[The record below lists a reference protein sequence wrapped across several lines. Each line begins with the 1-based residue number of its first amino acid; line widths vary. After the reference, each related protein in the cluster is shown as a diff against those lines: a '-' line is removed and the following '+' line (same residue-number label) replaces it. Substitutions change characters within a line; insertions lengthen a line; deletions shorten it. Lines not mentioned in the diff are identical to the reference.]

1 MAGRGASRGVWGT
14 GDDYTFVSLAVI
26 VVGVGFGGW
35 LLWQE
40 QHAVLSSIAMAI
52 MHGEMWL
59 IHFFTNRFDVADAQV
74 LAANPA
80 RVTFSQLVSLSREIG
95 RFLLYP
101 ATAFVLFWAW
111 ACVARAAP
119 ARFRRSLDVE
129 RLMREL
135 AKGFKS
141 TAPYI
146 GRRLRLEPIGEGSV
160 GVTDPA
166 LNPGEWIQRYAT
178 DRDGIFD
185 EALARAELV
194 RQLGPTWSG
203 ISSAPAS
210 CRVMLAA
217 IALYHGQRRKEAHAF
232 LGEASVALSGRHKE
246 SRTPADAS
254 LGIPAGLA
262 AKADALLRDSNL
274 SRPVLSIM
282 GRHHFVVTGLMS
294 ALVDARLRAGS
305 LAPVQFGFLKLADRG
320 LWYALHSLGF
330 AADGPG
336 ETVHPAPRIEAIGV
350 RDHWAA
356 ECAVGGPL
364 AMPSIDRALAAVRA
378 AARDEN
384 VRVR

>member
-40 QHAVLSSIAMAI
+40 QHALLSWIAMAI
-52 MHGEMWL
+52 MHGEML
-59 IHFFTNRFDVADAQV
+59 FIHFFTNRFDVADAQV

-80 RVTFSQLVSLSREIG
+80 KVTFPQLVSLSREIG

-129 RLMREL
+129 SLMREL
-135 AKGFKS
+135 AKAFKS
-141 TAPYI
+141 TAPYV
-146 GRRLRLEPIGEGSV
+146 GRRLRLEPIGEGTPS
-160 GVTDPA
+160 VTDPA
-166 LNPGEWIQRYAT
+166 LNPSEWIQRYAT
-178 DRDGIFD
+178 DRNGHFD
-185 EALARAELV
+185 EALARAGLV
-194 RQLGPTWSG
+194 RQLGPKWSG

-217 IALYHGQRRKEAHAF
+217 IALYHGQRRKEAQAF
-232 LGEASVALSGRHKE
+232 LGEASVALSGRYKE
-246 SRTPADAS
+246 RLTPSDTP
-254 LGIPAGLA
+254 LGIPASLA
-262 AKADALLRDSNL
+262 ARADALLRDSNL

-282 GRHHFVVTGLMS
+282 GRHHFVATGLMS
-294 ALVDARLRAGS
+294 ALVEARLRSGS
-305 LAPVQFGFLKLADRG
+305 LAPVQFGFLKLVDRG

-330 AADGPG
+330 TADGPG

-356 ECAVGGPL
+356 ECAVGRPL
-364 AMPSIDRALAAVRA
+364 TIPSIDRAIAAVRA
-378 AARDEN
+378 AARDED